1 MVSVTLLSKVISM
14 RKDYD
19 QVFFIYQKKRDNRE
33 KSLERG
39 EE

>member
-1 MVSVTLLSKVISM
+1 M

-19 QVFFIYQKKRDNRE
+19 QVFFIFYFFLNRQNLLKEKKRDNRE